1 MRSTL
6 LEFDMTTV
14 VCNKYEK
21 FYESDSSVTVAELS
35 RVEVERDISP
45 TCYHTNRVHNMHIRE
60 HKIGTYKHNTTRL
73 QKNKT
78 RNFY

>member
-45 TCYHTNRVHNMHIRE
+45 TC
-60 HKIGTYKHNTTRL
+60 
-73 QKNKT
+73 
-78 RNFY
+78 